1 MAGQCQII
9 LLSLNIPR
17 HRDQTQRYSQI
28 RQRIINAP
36 HAPLYYKALRPAKTS
51 KFFQNLS
58 ENAKFFI
65 ILRKNTKKHC
75 HFQAVGPVGIF
86 LLYSLSD
93 GWVGRCRYYYI
104 KKSLS
109 IIIKYYYRAPIF
121 SSWR

>member
-1 MAGQCQII
+1 MPDYFVKLKYPQASGPNSKIFSDKAKNYQCP
-9 LLSLNIPR
+9 SC
-17 HRDQTQRYSQI
+17 
-28 RQRIINAP
+28 
-36 HAPLYYKALRPAKTS
+36 PLYYKALRPAKTS